1 MIRYMSNCV
10 QQNRQSKHKTMK
22 RKIFSKIA
30 ASLRLVISPRMS
42 NIWIPPSNTSR
53 RLTNLV
59 KKPLIWHLFFSGRIK
74 VTSNPDTHIC
84 VLRLLIPE
92 EPGRLPG
99 HGDDAHPRSSKWHK
113 PLKKP
118 SGAGLAGALLSA
130 ELCALPQNTR
140 GKCAGWVARI
150 LRSLCWELC
159 LVKMFIYFIPY
170 SAWTR
175 TVSAPATD

>member
-1 MIRYMSNCV
+1 MIRCMSNCV

-22 RKIFSKIA
+22 RKLFSKSA

-74 VTSNPDTHIC
+74 VASNPATHIC
-84 VLRLLIPE
+84 VFRLLIPE
-92 EPGRLPG
+92 EPVRLPG
-99 HGDDAHPRSSKWHK
+99 RGDDARPRSSGWHK

-118 SGAGLAGALLSA
+118 SGRGRAGPAGRFCRPTFALGFRILGESA
-130 ELCALPQNTR
+130 TADSQGFSDLCALFYFK
-140 GKCAGWVARI
+140 KC
-150 LRSLCWELC
+150 
-159 LVKMFIYFIPY
+159 
-170 SAWTR
+170 
-175 TVSAPATD
+175 